1 MKRRVTIPQRP
12 DDHAPSGAPKKVQM
26 LGAEELPTAQMGLFE
41 RPGDYLRRE
50 SRDATYAAPKTN
62 TMAE

>member
-1 MKRRVTIPQRP
+1 MPTPHP
-12 DDHAPSGAPKKVQM
+12 GAPKKVHM